1 MSAQNL
7 ELMTWGDGTIRLT
20 FWDSLHGDDK
30 SYVLGD
36 GFVYLSNESGTMTPI
51 DLAVELRKL
60 ALEFEAQAQSQRP
73 SI

>member
-36 GFVYLSNESGTMTPI
+36 GVVCLSSADGVMTPV

-60 ALEFEAQAQSQRP
+60 ALEFEARAQSQRP
-73 SI
+73 PI